1 MLQGRNGPVAARR
14 LRAAARPPPGGRI
27 PPSQVEVLHLV
38 PGAVRYADDV
48 PPQAQS
54 LETWAESTADGEG
67 LSFKRLDAYRVA
79 REMVVA
85 VGRAGIADPEL
96 RSQAHRAG
104 TSVLLNL
111 AEGLPLTGAA
121 RRRHL
126 TIARA
131 SAHEVVAAVDVAAAL
146 GVLSEEDSAFIQ
158 ALCDRIIA
166 MLWRLTH

>member
-1 MLQGRNGPVAARR
+1 MRN
-14 LRAAARPPPGGRI
+14 
-27 PPSQVEVLHLV
+27 
-38 PGAVRYADDV
+38 
-48 PPQAQS
+48 
-54 LETWAESTADGEG
+54 TAGSEG
-67 LSFKRLDAYRVA
+67 LSFKRLDLYRVA

-85 VGRAGIADPEL
+85 LGRAGIADPEL
-96 RSQAHRAG
+96 RSQAHRAA

-126 TIARA
+126 NLARA

-146 GVLSEEDSAFIQ
+146 GVMSEEDSAAIQ